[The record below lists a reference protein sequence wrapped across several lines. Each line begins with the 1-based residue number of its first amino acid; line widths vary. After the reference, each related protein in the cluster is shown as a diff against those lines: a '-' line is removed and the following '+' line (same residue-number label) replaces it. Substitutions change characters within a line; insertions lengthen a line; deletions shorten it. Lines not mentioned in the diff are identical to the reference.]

1 MSWLNKPYSM
11 LALTTIMIGL
21 PVMFIAAIPWLKQQ
35 PESVV
40 YLCAGIAA
48 TGTVVAS
55 FVLAIQKHQKFD
67 EWHRSAARFSSQWG
81 WLAGAGTI
89 AILLSF
95 PALQNAIV
103 AVSGSLGDVAAP
115 DRKLVLMAFTGGFMS
130 VVLAQMV
137 CTVGANQSSQRGLAC
152 LAIRSYRSRTVVL
165 ILLCRSPSS
174 WPLPSK

>member
-1 MSWLNKPYSM
+1 M

-55 FVLAIQKHQKFD
+55 FVLAIQK
-67 EWHRSAARFSSQWG
+67 
-81 WLAGAGTI
+81 
-89 AILLSF
+89 
-95 PALQNAIV
+95 IV

-137 CTVGANQSSQRGLAC
+137 CTLLLSAGWRYWMS
-152 LAIRSYRSRTVVL
+152 RSE
-165 ILLCRSPSS
+165 
-174 WPLPSK
+174 

>member
-67 EWHRSAARFSSQWG
+67 EWHRPF
-81 WLAGAGTI
+81 LE
-89 AILLSF
+89 
-95 PALQNAIV
+95 P
-103 AVSGSLGDVAAP
+103 
-115 DRKLVLMAFTGGFMS
+115 M
-130 VVLAQMV
+130 
-137 CTVGANQSSQRGLAC
+137 GLARGRWDHRNFALFSC
-152 LAIRSYRSRTVVL
+152 LAECDCCCFWKSRGRSR
-165 ILLCRSPSS
+165 PG
-174 WPLPSK
+174 